1 MNKDS
6 AKKIIRTTVIYAI
19 ISVGIIWVCSHFIH
33 LGDVEWTDNAQ
44 VRRNIVPINSR
55 VQGYVERICFDDF
68 QQVKAGDTLVVIDNS
83 EYLLRVAQANAAYQR
98 SLVDS
103 TAMGTTIS
111 TTENNLSVS
120 DAGIEELRIRLEQA
134 ERDYRRYEQL
144 LEQKAVTRQQYEMMK
159 VNYEAMKSKYEMLVR
174 QKQSTRLIK
183 AEQTQ
188 RLEQRRAEIEAAAA
202 AHDLA
207 KLNLSYTVITA
218 PCDGIASRKSIQLGQ
233 LIQPGQNLLPLVE
246 SDKVWVIA
254 NYKETQIANITEG
267 MEVEVRVD
275 AVPDIVYKGVVT
287 TIANATGS
295 QYSVV
300 PVDNATGNFIK
311 IELRIPVRIDFTD
324 KNSAEELR
332 RLRSGMNVECEV
344 ICK

>member
-1 MNKDS
+1 M
-6 AKKIIRTTVIYAI
+6 KKNSLKKLTRNLVIWGVVAA
-19 ISVGIIWVCSHFIH
+19 GIIWVCSHFIH
-33 LGDVEWTDNAQ
+33 LGGVEWTDNAQ

-55 VQGYVERICFDDF
+55 VQGYIERICFDDF
-68 QQVKAGDTLVVIDNS
+68 QEVKSGDTLVIIDNS

-103 TAMGTTIS
+103 AAMNTTIS
-111 TTENNLSVS
+111 TTDNNLAVS
-120 DAGIEELRIRLEQA
+120 DAAIEELRVRMEQA
-134 ERDYRRYEQL
+134 ERDYLRYEQL
-144 LEQKAVTRQQYEMMK
+144 LAQKAVTRQQYENMK
-159 VNYEAMKSKYEMLVR
+159 VNYEAMKSRYDMLVR
-174 QKQSTRLIK
+174 QKHGTRLVK
-183 AEQTQ
+183 TEQTQ
-188 RLEQRRAEIEAAAA
+188 RLEQRKAEIEAAAA

-218 PCDGIASRKSIQLGQ
+218 PCDGIVSRKSIQLGQ
-233 LIQPGQNLLPLVE
+233 LIQPGQNLLSIVE
-246 SDKVWVIA
+246 SERVWVIA
-254 NYKETQIANITEG
+254 NYKETQTANIAEG

-275 AVPDIVYKGVVT
+275 AVPDVVYKGIVS

-311 IELRIPVRIDFTD
+311 VEQRIPVRIDFSD
-324 KNSAEELR
+324 KNSAEELK

-344 ICK
+344 INK

>member
-1 MNKDS
+1 MNKKT
-6 AKKIIRTTVIYAI
+6 AKKLIRNVVILA
-19 ISVGIIWVCSHFIH
+19 VVAAGIVWVCSHFFH
-33 LGDVEWTDNAQ
+33 LGNVEWTDNAQ

-68 QQVKAGDTLVVIDNS
+68 QEVKAGDTLVVIDNS
-83 EYLLRVAQANAAYQR
+83 EYALRVAQANASYQR

-103 TAMGTTIS
+103 TAMNTTIS
-111 TTENNLSVS
+111 TTDNNLSVS
-120 DAGIEELRIRLEQA
+120 DAAIEELRIRMEQA

-144 LEQKAVTRQQYEMMK
+144 LEQKAVTRQQYENMK
-159 VNYEAMKSKYEMLVR
+159 VNYEAMKSKYDMLVR
-174 QKQSTRLIK
+174 QKKSTSLYK
-183 AEQTQ
+183 TEQTQ
-188 RLEQRRAEIEAAAA
+188 RLAQRKAEIEAAKS

-207 KLNLSYTVITA
+207 KLNLSYTVIIA
-218 PCDGIASRKSIQLGQ
+218 PCDGIASRKNIQLGQ
-233 LIQPGQNLLPLVE
+233 LIQPGQNLLSLVE

-254 NYKETQIANITEG
+254 NYKETQTANISEG
-267 MEVEVRVD
+267 MEVEVKVD
-275 AVPDIVYKGVVT
+275 AVPGVVYNGVVT

-311 IELRIPVRIDFTD
+311 VEQRIPVRIDFAAGNAAAD
-324 KNSAEELR
+324 LK

-344 ICK
+344 IYK